1 MNPVLPPLGETR
13 KETVSQGGGVSV
25 SLSGGD
31 EHSEPESVHSS
42 ALNVDLHG
50 RVERAASE
58 RGEAAPDAALPCQDS
73 DNCIGNGIGQFQ
85 FAPLSPY
92 RKKSR
97 HRLEMAIEWMVE
109 KHGIE
114 RVGLLT
120 LSFGVPG
127 SGRGSLETFLL
138 REQAKDLEFVQGR
151 WHSFCSNVVVK
162 RYQDWICILEPHKDG
177 VWHIHV
183 VVATKEDIRTGTDVE
198 TLSNYKLPYWLRRG
212 KHLRNEALAAEWKA
226 LRETACKYRFG
237 RVELLPIKKTK
248 EAFARYLGKYLTKTF
263 NLIPPGRRHRLIRY
277 SRGVGRHFSMRFSIY
292 SLGNLLYRTRLKMT
306 AGMLGFRDYS
316 LFADCFGPRWNFYLR
331 DIIASIPIP
340 LRFGKGDFETGLAAK
355 LLALYA
361 EDPLPFLDS
370 ETKKNLAAAQRML
383 WLKFEEL
390 AFDAPAMAHWR
401 ETRPPEADNIDV
413 GPLTEADLHDDLF
426 RPAEVPF

>member
-1 MNPVLPPLGETR
+1 MSANPPGETR
-13 KETVSQGGGVSV
+13 EETVSQGGGAIAA
-25 SLSGGD
+25 LSGGD
-31 EHSEPESVHSS
+31 ERSEPESQTSS
-42 ALNVDLHG
+42 PPVVGETHAHTEG
-50 RVERAASE
+50 SGAE
-58 RGEAAPDAALPCQDS
+58 RGGAAPASDLPCQYS
-73 DNCIGNGIGQFQ
+73 DNCIGNGIGRFQ
-85 FAPLSPY
+85 SVPLSPY
-92 RKKSR
+92 RKKSL
-97 HRLEMAIEWMVE
+97 HRLEMAIEWMAQ

-138 REQAKDLEFVQGR
+138 REQAKDLEFVQAR
-151 WHSFCSNVVVK
+151 WHSFCSNVVMK

-198 TLSNYKLPYWLRRG
+198 TLSNYRLPYWLRRG

-263 NLIPPGRRHRLIRY
+263 HLIPPGRRHRLIRY
-277 SRGVGRHFSMRFSIY
+277 SRGIGRHFAMRFSIN
-292 SLGNLLYRTRLKMT
+292 SLGNLLYRTRLRM
-306 AGMLGFRDYS
+306 AAAMLDFRDYG
-316 LFADCFGPRWNFYLR
+316 LFADCFGPRWNYYLR

-340 LRFGKGDFETGLAAK
+340 LRFGKGEFESGMAAK
-355 LLALYA
+355 RLALYVA
-361 EDPLPFLDS
+361 DPLAFLEAES
-370 ETKKNLAAAQRML
+370 KQKVAAASRML
-383 WLKFEEL
+383 WFKL
-390 AFDAPAMAHWR
+390 
-401 ETRPPEADNIDV
+401 V
-413 GPLTEADLHDDLF
+413 
-426 RPAEVPF
+426 VS

>member
-1 MNPVLPPLGETR
+1 
-13 KETVSQGGGVSV
+13 
-25 SLSGGD
+25 
-31 EHSEPESVHSS
+31 
-42 ALNVDLHG
+42 
-50 RVERAASE
+50 
-58 RGEAAPDAALPCQDS
+58 
-73 DNCIGNGIGQFQ
+73 
-85 FAPLSPY
+85 
-92 RKKSR
+92 
-97 HRLEMAIEWMVE
+97 MAIEWMVKE
-109 KHGIE
+109 HGLE
-114 RVGLLT
+114 HVGLLT

-138 REQAKDLEFVQGR
+138 REQAKDLEFVQAR
-151 WHSFCSNVVVK
+151 WHSFRSNVIAV

-198 TLSNYKLPYWLRRG
+198 TLSNYKLPYWMRRG
-212 KHLRNEALAAEWKA
+212 KHLRNEALAAEWQA

-277 SRGVGRHFSMRFSIY
+277 SRGVGRHFSMRFSINGP
-292 SLGNLLYRTRLKMT
+292 GNLLYRTRLKM
-306 AGMLGFRDYS
+306 AAAMLDFRDYS
-316 LFADCFGPRWNFYLR
+316 LFADCFGPRWNYYLR

-340 LRFGKGDFETGLAAK
+340 LRFGKGDFESGMAAK

-370 ETKKNLAAAQRML
+370 ESKKKMAAAQRML

-401 ETRPPEADNIDV
+401 KARPQEADNLVLLGDNTARTGGSMPGDSDFTVAIVVEIDSHNIN
-413 GPLTEADLHDDLF
+413 GCDAT
-426 RPAEVPF
+426 

>member
-1 MNPVLPPLGETR
+1 MSVL
-13 KETVSQGGGVSV
+13 
-25 SLSGGD
+25 LSGGD
-31 EHSEPESVHSS
+31 ERSEPESVHSS
-42 ALNVDLHG
+42 ALNVDSHG
-50 RVERAASE
+50 RVERAAA
-58 RGEAAPDAALPCQDS
+58 EAHGGAVRAAAALPCQYN

-85 FAPLSPY
+85 SAPLSPY

-97 HRLEMAIEWMVE
+97 HRLEMAVEWMVKE
-109 KHGIE
+109 HGLE

-151 WHSFCSNVVVK
+151 WHSFCSNVVMK

-177 VWHIHV
+177 VWHLHV

-212 KHLRNEALAAEWKA
+212 KPLRNEALAAEWKA

-237 RVELLPIKKTK
+237 RVELLPIKTTK

-277 SRGVGRHFSMRFSIY
+277 SRGVGRHFSMRFSING
-292 SLGNLLYRTRLKMT
+292 LGNLLYRTRLRM
-306 AGMLGFRDYS
+306 AAAMLGFRDYS

-340 LRFGKGDFETGLAAK
+340 LRFGKGDFETGVAAK
-355 LLALYA
+355 LLNLFA
-361 EDPLPFLDS
+361 ENPLPWLDS
-370 ETKKNLAAAQRML
+370 ESKKNLAAAQRLL
-383 WLKFEEL
+383 WLKFEAL

-426 RPAEVPF
+426 RPSDVPF